1 MRVLIC
7 HSSCG
12 TMEIEGDFLRQVVA
26 IILLIAPCLWMS
38 DRFLNH
44 LDPARTDAQRLLIV
58 PGISLFLLLGIIGWS
73 VLLFGELRILSIFVV
88 WGFME
93 FSSRKFSTINYNNTV
108 HTSPWEKLETQIERT
123 ERQKKSSDLKKNES
137 NDNLTQWKFSTD
149 DLWIIIASGAGII
162 GLLSPHFLFTEPLG
176 IDWIGFATLA
186 DTLASTG
193 TTDLPPPTV
202 GHWTYP
208 PALPST
214 AAYIMTITGI
224 DSATSV
230 SLIGHLGMGLL
241 CASLAGVFAR
251 FGAGGAMLV
260 SMVLSAGLFAKMF
273 DSGYPTVLSQLGFV
287 IGLLVVLNNEKRS
300 PKQDSA
306 AILSVAFAGV
316 IHPSGAI
323 YLILLIVGRMLV
335 GSNSNDENS
344 ERNNVIIGSSLL
356 IGVSLFIA
364 AGIFAPRVQDDAI
377 LAEYGWQGGLDLIK
391 WNGPL
396 ILLAIWG
403 AWRSR
408 NSLEGKIMII
418 WFSLIWTLSLVHLME
433 GIIGIGFLTLISY
446 ILYSMSMHGFHIP
459 LASLGALGLAPYIQ
473 LRMMKKKKRIIENGD
488 ESEEYFHAN
497 PRKISEYFLQ
507 FSFAICA
514 SLLFLTIGWFTTLHQ
529 HSELWVR
536 TEGDRIIHESVDL
549 PDNAIVFIE
558 NRPWGY
564 LLDADSELQRT
575 AFPNLGILEVRENIQ
590 YQTYNAILNDD
601 ITRLKNLG
609 ITHAISSPRGEVGF
623 LLASSDHWSIISEH
637 EGSRI
642 WQFQEIPT
650 EESTREIMILGI
662 DEVFCQL
669 GCDWRASPW
678 TGLYEW
684 SNSPVPENRSFLK
697 DGSISMDVETSR
709 GMRSSMVRV
718 SALIEAPPD
727 QTVSITASSGGNSTT
742 IERNTEGS
750 VQMITTLVNIGD
762 TGLLTI
768 EINAD
773 TDNKN
778 WINPTALSGR
788 GDRLIDSNGVW
799 IHWFEISEI

>member
-1 MRVLIC
+1 M
-7 HSSCG
+7 
-12 TMEIEGDFLRQVVA
+12 
-26 IILLIAPCLWMS
+26 LL
-38 DRFLNH
+38 
-44 LDPARTDAQRLLIV
+44 
-58 PGISLFLLLGIIGWS
+58 
-73 VLLFGELRILSIFVV
+73 
-88 WGFME
+88 
-93 FSSRKFSTINYNNTV
+93 
-108 HTSPWEKLETQIERT
+108 
-123 ERQKKSSDLKKNES
+123 
-137 NDNLTQWKFSTD
+137 
-149 DLWIIIASGAGII
+149 
-162 GLLSPHFLFTEPLG
+162 PHFLFTEPLG

-193 TTDLPPPTV
+193 TTELPPPTV

-214 AAYIMTITGI
+214 AAWIMTITGL

-260 SMVLSAGLFAKMF
+260 SLVLSAGLFAKMF
-273 DSGYPTVLSQLGFV
+273 DSGYPTVLSQLGF
-287 IGLLVVLNNEKRS
+287 ILGLLVVLKNKKRS
-300 PKQDSA
+300 PKQDSL

-316 IHPSGAI
+316 IHPSGAM
-323 YLILLIVGRMLV
+323 YLILLILGRILV
-335 GSNSNDENS
+335 KANLNEEDT
-344 ERNNVIIGSSLL
+344 ERNNVIVGSSLL

-391 WNGPL
+391 WNSPL
-396 ILLAIWG
+396 ILLSIWG

-408 NSLEGKIMII
+408 NSLEGRVMIT
-418 WFSLIWTLSLVHLME
+418 WVSLIWILSLIHLME

-473 LRMMKKKKRIIENGD
+473 LRMMRKKDEVIEIDN
-488 ESEEYFHAN
+488 ESHGYFHNN
-497 PRKISEYFLQ
+497 PKEISEYALQ
-507 FSFAICA
+507 FSFAVCA
-514 SLLFLTIGWFTTLHQ
+514 SLLLLTIGWFTTLQQ
-529 HSELWVR
+529 HSEIWVR
-536 TEGDRIIHESVDL
+536 TDVDRIIHESLDL
-549 PDNAIVFIE
+549 PDDAVVFIE

-564 LLDADSELQRT
+564 LLDADSQLQRT
-575 AFPNLGILEVRENIQ
+575 AFPNLGILEMKEHIQ
-590 YQTYNAILNDD
+590 YQSYNAILNDD
-601 ITRLKNLG
+601 IIRLKNLG

-650 EESTREIMILGI
+650 EESTREIMIFGI
-662 DEVFCQL
+662 EEEVCQL
-669 GCDWRASPW
+669 GCEWRISPW

-684 SNSPVPENRSFLK
+684 SNYSVPENRSFLN

-718 SALIEAPPD
+718 SALIESPPD
-727 QTVSITASSGGNSTT
+727 QTVSITASSGGNETT
-742 IERNTEGS
+742 IENYWRFS
-750 VQMITTLVNIGD
+750 
-762 TGLLTI
+762 
-768 EINAD
+768 
-773 TDNKN
+773 
-778 WINPTALSGR
+778 
-788 GDRLIDSNGVW
+788 
-799 IHWFEISEI
+799 

>member
-7 HSSCG
+7 LSSGG
-12 TMEIEGDFLRQVVA
+12 TMEIGGYFLRQVVA
-26 IILLIAPCLWMS
+26 MILLIAPCLWMS
-38 DRFLNH
+38 DRFLNN
-44 LDPARTDAQRLLIV
+44 LDPARTHAQRLLIV
-58 PGISLFLLLGIIGWS
+58 PGISLFLMLGIIGWS

-88 WGFME
+88 WCSIE
-93 FSSRKFSTINYNNTV
+93 LSSRKFSIEHDDSTV
-108 HTSPWEKLETQIERT
+108 NRSPWEKLETEIERAQ
-123 ERQKKSSDLKKNES
+123 RQKISSDLEKNQS
-137 NDNLTQWKFSTD
+137 NNSPVKWNFSTE
-149 DLWIIIASGAGII
+149 DLWIVIASSAGII
-162 GLLSPHFLFTEPLG
+162 GLLLPHFLFTEPLG

-193 TTDLPPPTV
+193 TTELPPPTV

-214 AAYIMTITGI
+214 AAWIMTITGL

-260 SMVLSAGLFAKMF
+260 SLVLSAGLFAKMF
-273 DSGYPTVLSQLGFV
+273 DSGYPTVLSQLGF
-287 IGLLVVLNNEKRS
+287 ILGLLVVLKNKKRS
-300 PKQDSA
+300 PKQDSL

-316 IHPSGAI
+316 IHPSGAM
-323 YLILLIVGRMLV
+323 YLILLILGRILV
-335 GSNSNDENS
+335 KANLNEEDT
-344 ERNNVIIGSSLL
+344 ERNNVIVGSSLL

-391 WNGPL
+391 WNSPL
-396 ILLAIWG
+396 ILLSIWG

-408 NSLEGKIMII
+408 NSLEGRVMIT
-418 WFSLIWTLSLVHLME
+418 WVSLIWILSLIHLME
-433 GIIGIGFLTLISY
+433 GIIGVGFLTLISY

-473 LRMMKKKKRIIENGD
+473 LRMMRKKD
-488 ESEEYFHAN
+488 EVVEIDNESQGYFHNN
-497 PRKISEYFLQ
+497 PKQISEYALQ
-507 FSFAICA
+507 FSFAVCA
-514 SLLFLTIGWFTTLHQ
+514 SLLLLTIGWFTTLQQ

-536 TEGDRIIHESVDL
+536 TDGDRIIHESLDL
-549 PDNAIVFIE
+549 PDDAVVFIE

-564 LLDADSELQRT
+564 LLDADSQLQRT
-575 AFPNLGILEVRENIQ
+575 AFPNLGILEMKEHIQ
-590 YQTYNAILNDD
+590 YQSYNAILNDD
-601 ITRLKNLG
+601 IIRLKNLG

-650 EESTREIMILGI
+650 EESTREIMIFGI
-662 DEVFCQL
+662 EEEVCQL
-669 GCDWRASPW
+669 GCEWRISPW

-684 SNSPVPENRSFLK
+684 SNFSVPENRSFLS

-718 SALIEAPPD
+718 SALIESPPD
-727 QTVSITASSGGNSTT
+727 QTVSITASSGGNETT
-742 IERNTEGS
+742 IQRITGGS
-750 VQMITTLVNIGD
+750 VEMITTLANVGNN
-762 TGLLTI
+762 GLVTI
-768 EINAD
+768 KINAD

>member
-1 MRVLIC
+1 
-7 HSSCG
+7 
-12 TMEIEGDFLRQVVA
+12 
-26 IILLIAPCLWMS
+26 
-38 DRFLNH
+38 
-44 LDPARTDAQRLLIV
+44 
-58 PGISLFLLLGIIGWS
+58 
-73 VLLFGELRILSIFVV
+73 
-88 WGFME
+88 
-93 FSSRKFSTINYNNTV
+93 
-108 HTSPWEKLETQIERT
+108 
-123 ERQKKSSDLKKNES
+123 
-137 NDNLTQWKFSTD
+137 
-149 DLWIIIASGAGII
+149 
-162 GLLSPHFLFTEPLG
+162 
-176 IDWIGFATLA
+176 
-186 DTLASTG
+186 
-193 TTDLPPPTV
+193 
-202 GHWTYP
+202 
-208 PALPST
+208 
-214 AAYIMTITGI
+214 
-224 DSATSV
+224 
-230 SLIGHLGMGLL
+230 
-241 CASLAGVFAR
+241 
-251 FGAGGAMLV
+251 
-260 SMVLSAGLFAKMF
+260 
-273 DSGYPTVLSQLGFV
+273 
-287 IGLLVVLNNEKRS
+287 
-300 PKQDSA
+300 
-306 AILSVAFAGV
+306 
-316 IHPSGAI
+316 
-323 YLILLIVGRMLV
+323 
-335 GSNSNDENS
+335 
-344 ERNNVIIGSSLL
+344 
-356 IGVSLFIA
+356 
-364 AGIFAPRVQDDAI
+364 
-377 LAEYGWQGGLDLIK
+377 
-391 WNGPL
+391 
-396 ILLAIWG
+396 
-403 AWRSR
+403 
-408 NSLEGKIMII
+408 MII

>member
-7 HSSCG
+7 FSSGG
-12 TMEIEGDFLRQVVA
+12 TMEIAEQFLRQIA
-26 IILLIAPCLWMS
+26 AMILLIAPCLWMS
-38 DRFLNH
+38 DRFLNN
-44 LDPARTDAQRLLIV
+44 LDPARTHTQRLLIV
-58 PGISLFLLLGIIGWS
+58 PGISLFLMLGIIGWS
-73 VLLFGELRILSIFVV
+73 VLLFGELRILSIIVV
-88 WGFME
+88 WCFME
-93 FSSRKFSTINYNNTV
+93 FSSRKFSIEHQKDTV
-108 HTSPWEKLETQIERT
+108 NTSPWEKLETQIERA
-123 ERQKKSSDLKKNES
+123 ERQKKPSDLKKNQANS
-137 NDNLTQWKFSTD
+137 TLNQWNFSTD

-162 GLLSPHFLFTEPLG
+162 GLLLPHFLFSEPLG

-193 TTDLPPPTV
+193 TTELPPPSI

-214 AAYIMTITGI
+214 AAWIMTITGI
-224 DSATSV
+224 DSTTSV
-230 SLIGHLGMGLL
+230 SLIGHLGIGLL

-260 SMVLSAGLFAKMF
+260 SLVLSAGLFAKMF
-273 DSGYPTVLSQLGFV
+273 DSGYPTVLSQLGF
-287 IGLLVVLNNEKRS
+287 ILGLLVVLNNDKRS
-300 PKQDSA
+300 PKQDSV

-323 YLILLIVGRMLV
+323 YIILLVIGRMLV
-335 GSNSNDENS
+335 KTNSNEENS

-364 AGIFAPRVQDDAI
+364 AGIFAPQVQDDAI

-418 WFSLIWTLSLVHLME
+418 WFSLIWMVSLVHLME
-433 GIIGIGFLTLISY
+433 GIIGIEFLTLISY
-446 ILYSMSMHGFHIP
+446 ILYSMAMHGFHIP

-473 LRMMKKKKRIIENGD
+473 LRMMRKKDRIIEIDN
-488 ESEEYFHAN
+488 ESKEYFHI
-497 PRKISEYFLQ
+497 PPKKISEYFLQ

-514 SLLFLTIGWFTTLHQ
+514 TLLLLTIGWFTTLQQ

-536 TEGDRIIHESVDL
+536 TDGDRIIHESLDL
-549 PDNAIVFIE
+549 PDDAIVFIE

-564 LLDADSELQRT
+564 LLDVNGELQRT
-575 AFPNLGILEVRENIQ
+575 AFPNLGILEKRESIQ
-590 YQTYNAILNDD
+590 YQSYNAILSDD
-601 ITRLKNLG
+601 TARLKNLG
-609 ITHAISSPRGEVGF
+609 ITHAISSPRGEIGF
-623 LLASSDHWSIISEH
+623 LLASSDHWSVISEH
-637 EGSRI
+637 QGSRI

-650 EESTREIMILGI
+650 EESTREILIFGI
-662 DEVFCQL
+662 EKKICQL
-669 GCDWRASPW
+669 GCEWRISPW

-684 SNSPVPENRSFLK
+684 SSFSVPENRSFLT

-727 QTVSITASSGGNSTT
+727 QTVSITASSGENSTT

-750 VQMITTLVNIGD
+750 VQMITTIVNVGDNGLV
-762 TGLLTI
+762 TI

-788 GDRLIDSNGVW
+788 GDRLVDSNGVW